1 MQKAFQIDVKEDI
14 TLITF
19 NKVPSDLLFVSQIF
33 TEFGNAKLNID
44 MISQT
49 APCSGYVSIS
59 FTAEGTMLRSVLDI
73 TAKFREKF
81 PSMKPLVSSG
91 NCKITISSDLMRENY
106 GIAAK
111 VFSVLSQAQVDLLLI
126 TTSESEISLL
136 ISQSQLFRA
145 QAALEEAFA

>member
-1 MQKAFQIDVKEDI
+1 MVSAFRIDVKEDV

-33 TEFGNAKLNID
+33 TEFGNERLNID

-59 FTAEGTMLRSVLDI
+59 FTADGAQLRNVLDI
-73 TAKFREKF
+73 AAKFREKF
-81 PSMKPLVSSG
+81 PALKPLVSSG
-91 NCKITISSDLMRENY
+91 NCKITVSSELMRDSY

-111 VFSVLSQAQVDLLLI
+111 AFSALSQAGVDLLLI

-136 ISQSQLFRA
+136 ISQSNLFGA
-145 QAALEEAFA
+145 QSALEEAFS